1 MAYAATLYH
10 PETNSTVTDAFIR
23 DTEAEA
29 RAAALDSHASEYSP
43 WAETPEEA
51 QKAVKDDLDSGNLV
65 VIIAAVQFG

>member
-29 RAAALDSHASEYSP
+29 RAAAVNAHVNEYTP

-51 QKAVKDDLDSGNLV
+51 QQAAKDDLESGNLIV
-65 VIIAAVQFG
+65 VIATVQFG